1 MWKALLDIGTELWEN
16 LDDVFVSILIIV
28 IGNQIAHLLYKFTK
42 DFLKLGIL
50 PAQTIKIVLQACVFV
65 VILLHILGDDV
76 VRSFT
81 GGISIGIGYDLQPY
95 IISIFNG
102 LMIHNDDI
110 IIPGDNK
117 SYGSIISIPSMNLI
131 NVKIDSVGLFNTLL
145 INNKNEK
152 ILLSNSTLMRSSII
166 IHNNDSY
173 YKVNKNV
180 SSKPDEDINDEE
192 EGGHNFL
199 VGLELQ
205 HKQ

>member
-50 PAQTIKIVLQACVFV
+50 PAQTIKIVLQAFVFV
-65 VILLHILGDDV
+65 VILLQILGDDV

-81 GGISIGIGYDLQPY
+81 GGISIGIGYALQPY

-145 INNKNEK
+145 INNNNEK

-180 SSKPDEDINDEE
+180 SSKPDEDTNDEE

-199 VGLELQ
+199 VGLELH

>member
-50 PAQTIKIVLQACVFV
+50 PAQTIKIVLQAFVFV
-65 VILLHILGDDV
+65 VILLQILGDDV

-81 GGISIGIGYDLQPY
+81 GGISIGIGYALQPY

-180 SSKPDEDINDEE
+180 SSKPDEDTNDEE

-199 VGLELQ
+199 VGLELH